1 MFQLRC
7 PPWARPC
14 WHSRALN
21 IRPSPASALRG
32 TAGPDDVLE
41 CLEWLESWAS
51 LQGSEPLQ
59 ISKYISDLCY
69 MLDI

>member
-1 MFQLRC
+1 MVGMV
-7 PPWARPC
+7 W
-14 WHSRALN
+14 
-21 IRPSPASALRG
+21 ITG
-32 TAGPDDVLE
+32 
-41 CLEWLESWAS
+41 AS